1 MKLRIQLLIF
11 SLVSFLYSFA
21 QTPQN
26 IDRGKGRG
34 ESMWDSTTTII
45 LIAAFI
51 ILMIVSRTWAKKV
64 RNKRDERSEKDNSE
78 KSSEKDKESK

>member
-11 SLVSFLYSFA
+11 SLVTFLHSFA

-34 ESMWDSTTTII
+34 ESMWDSTTTIVI
-45 LIAAFI
+45 IVAFF
-51 ILMIVSRTWAKKV
+51 ILMIISRTWAKKI
-64 RNKRDERSEKDNSE
+64 RNKRDERSEKDKE
-78 KSSEKDKESK
+78 EREKDSK